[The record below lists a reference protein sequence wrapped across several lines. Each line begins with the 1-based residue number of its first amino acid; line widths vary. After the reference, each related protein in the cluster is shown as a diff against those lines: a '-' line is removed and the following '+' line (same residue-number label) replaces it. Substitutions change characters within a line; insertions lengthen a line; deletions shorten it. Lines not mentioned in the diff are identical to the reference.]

1 MAVGL
6 VAEELLEA
14 LEEPS
19 EPERKVAAGG
29 PHRFPLGAGAAPWAE
44 RCKRRPAMETT
55 PGASC
60 TPARQRTAAVEALER
75 QPRKGKPAAVA
86 TQDWR

>member
-1 MAVGL
+1 MRKTACSQNTAVGL

-14 LEEPS
+14 LDEPP

-29 PHRFPLGAGAAPWAE
+29 PQRFPLGAGEAPWAE
-44 RCKRRPAMETT
+44 RCKRRQATETT

-60 TPARQRTAAVEALER
+60 TPARQRTAAGTALER
-75 QPRKGKPAAVA
+75 QP
-86 TQDWR
+86 T